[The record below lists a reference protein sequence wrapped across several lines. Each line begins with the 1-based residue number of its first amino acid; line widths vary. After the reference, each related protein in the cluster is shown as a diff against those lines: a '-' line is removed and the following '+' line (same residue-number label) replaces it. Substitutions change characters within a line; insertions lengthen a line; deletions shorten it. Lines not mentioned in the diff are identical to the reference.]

1 MGAAGVEAILTE
13 LIRIDSVN
21 TRLAADGGGEA
32 EIAAWI
38 ERFCDEHGLDHAIQL
53 VEGCGP
59 NVLAWV
65 PGREDAIRLLFVAH
79 LDTVPV
85 VGFEGEPF
93 AARRVGRRLY
103 GRGACDTKGSL
114 AAMLQ
119 AVATIRKERPRATV
133 VVAGSA
139 DEEYRKAGAR
149 ALAGQRPR
157 FEAAV
162 VGEPTQLEPVVAHKG
177 SVRWSIETRG
187 RAAHTSKPELGVNA
201 ITGMARVISA
211 IDALAGELRARPHP
225 LVGPP
230 TLTISLIEGGVHVC
244 VVPDRCRVTID
255 RRLVPGERPTQA
267 LDEVEAVLETVRRRH
282 PEIEVRSILPA
293 TEDPP
298 LGSGTTPRIADVA
311 RRACDD
317 VAGRGEFKG
326 VPYGTDASQLAPAGI
341 PCVVVGPGSIDQAH
355 TVDEYVDMDQVEQAV
370 EIYRRIMLG
379 Y

>member
-1 MGAAGVEAILTE
+1 MGVVGVEGILTH
-13 LIRIDSVN
+13 LIGIDSVN
-21 TRLAADGGGEA
+21 PRLAAGGGGEA
-32 EIAAWI
+32 AVAAWI
-38 ERFCDEHGLDHAIQL
+38 ERFCDEHRLDHAVQPI
-53 VEGCGP
+53 EGTGP

-65 PGREDAIRLLFVAH
+65 PGREEAVRLLFVAH

-85 VGFEGEPF
+85 IGFVGDPF
-93 AARRVGRRLY
+93 AARRDGRRLY

-119 AVATIRKERPRATV
+119 ALTVIRRDRPRATV

-149 ALAGQRPR
+149 ALAARTPR

-162 VGEPTQLEPVVAHKG
+162 VGEPTQLEPVIAHKG
-177 SVRWSIETRG
+177 SVRWSIETQG
-187 RAAHTSKPELGVNA
+187 RAAHTSKPELGINA
-201 ITGMARVISA
+201 ITAMAKVVTA
-211 IDALAGELRARPHP
+211 IEDLAGTLRARPHA

-255 RRLVPGERPTQA
+255 RRLVPGETPAQA
-267 LDEVEAVLETVRRRH
+267 LQEVETVLETVRQRH
-282 PEIEVRSILPA
+282 RGIDVRSVLPA
-293 TEDPP
+293 AEDPP
-298 LGSGTTPRIADVA
+298 LGSATTARIADVA
-311 RRACDD
+311 RRACED
-317 VAGRGEFKG
+317 VAGTGEFKG

-355 TVDEYVDMDQVEQAV
+355 TVAEYVDMDQVEKAV
-370 EIYRRIMLG
+370 EIYRRIMLA